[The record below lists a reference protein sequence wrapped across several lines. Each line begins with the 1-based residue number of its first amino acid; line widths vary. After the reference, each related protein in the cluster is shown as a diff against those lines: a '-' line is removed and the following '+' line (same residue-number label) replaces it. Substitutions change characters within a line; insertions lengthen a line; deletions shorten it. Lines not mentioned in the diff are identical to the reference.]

1 MKVKYKLTVDVTFE
15 VSNEDQFPI
24 LEKNLE
30 LLPEMAKDLGL
41 LVDGLEEDCE
51 LESISSSVKKG
62 SNRGRKRK
70 TA

>member
-15 VSNEDQFPI
+15 VSNEDHFPI